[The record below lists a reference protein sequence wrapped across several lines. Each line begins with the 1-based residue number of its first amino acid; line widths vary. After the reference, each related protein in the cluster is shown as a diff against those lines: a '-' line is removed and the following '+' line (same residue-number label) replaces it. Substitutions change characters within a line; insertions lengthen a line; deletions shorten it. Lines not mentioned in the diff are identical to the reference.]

1 MKQKLFIIS
10 NESIYANNN
19 KFFCDNIDLKSIP
32 EGLSNYANI
41 NLIARYSKKIRSKKI
56 YIKKISTFKNIFT
69 YLISIFKSF
78 EDKCS
83 IYLII
88 SLSP

>member
-1 MKQKLFIIS
+1 MKNNLIIIT
-10 NESIYANNN
+10 NESIYLDENN

-56 YIKKISTFKNIFT
+56 NIKKSQYLKIFLLT
-69 YLISIFKSF
+69 
-78 EDKCS
+78 
-83 IYLII
+83 
-88 SLSP
+88 